1 MLKKKNLTRAAELRC
16 SIISSFPIPAKT
28 YRTSIRNE
36 LDQKTELRWREHAN
50 TFICMNKLNTCI
62 DSLHTTFSF

>member
-1 MLKKKNLTRAAELRC
+1 MLKKNLTRAAELRC

-36 LDQKTELRWREHAN
+36 LDHKRQ
-50 TFICMNKLNTCI
+50 
-62 DSLHTTFSF
+62 SLDEENMQTLLFV

>member
-1 MLKKKNLTRAAELRC
+1 MLKKKKLTRAAELRC

-36 LDQKTELRWREHAN
+36 LDQKTELR
-50 TFICMNKLNTCI
+50 
-62 DSLHTTFSF
+62 